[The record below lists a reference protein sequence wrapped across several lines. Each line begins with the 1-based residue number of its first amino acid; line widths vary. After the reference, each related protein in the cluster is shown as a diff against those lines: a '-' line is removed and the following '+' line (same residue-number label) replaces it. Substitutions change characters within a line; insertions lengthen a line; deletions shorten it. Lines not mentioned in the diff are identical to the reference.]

1 MMIPEIQQHYRGVL
15 CLHCRQPIPISP
27 LIASREAELSGNK
40 AATPQGRK
48 CQVFNI
54 RCAACGKEKP
64 YTTSEIREIPGATSE
79 TYRTMPAS
87 AQLPQ
92 PVNKSKTANA

>member
-1 MMIPEIQQHYRGVL
+1 MIPEIQQQHYRGVL
-15 CLHCRQPIPISP
+15 CLHCGHPIPISP
-27 LIASREAELSGNK
+27 LVASREAELPGNK
-40 AATPQGRK
+40 ATGPQERK

-64 YTTSEIREIPGATSE
+64 YTTSEIREIPGATTE
-79 TYRTMPAS
+79 TLRAMPSS
-87 AQLPQ
+87 AQLPL